1 MTAIEIYGK
10 AERRAEAKIRESK
23 EYNIFEIKIP
33 CASPKQVTDELKEMG
48 YTPDDLL
55 KMEHDAVMEETVRQL
70 KIGADKWEPIDYDT
84 LEKECNDN
92 I

>member
-1 MTAIEIYGK
+1 MK
-10 AERRAEAKIRESK
+10 
-23 EYNIFEIKIP
+23 
-33 CASPKQVTDELKEMG
+33 
-48 YTPDDLL
+48 
-55 KMEHDAVMEETVRQL
+55 ETVRQL

>member
-1 MTAIEIYGK
+1 MNAIEIYGE
-10 AERRAEAKIRESK
+10 AERRAGKGQVHD
-23 EYNIFEIKIP
+23 IFEIKMP
-33 CASPKQVTDELKEMG
+33 GPKQVAEELKKMG